1 MSNSMQDEIQHG
13 EGLGQDLTDKGRGE
27 RAAFDAELILD
38 LEAACHFK
46 GARVLREIISHEEQ
60 ESIRN
65 ILDSPSS
72 DSGRPPQECEHGGWS
87 ESQAGRRKIEFGP
100 KVNFKSE
107 VVRLKGALPLPKW
120 ALSNTSSILAEA
132 RRRGQLLD
140 FAPVELGVIEYDPC
154 RGASI
159 APHIDDSWFWG
170 ERIVTCS
177 LLAPCVMGFIR
188 NSRQVLVHLP
198 SRSLLVTEGNSRYS
212 WLHSIRRS
220 TIKSRRISLTY
231 RELSAEFRSGGA
243 REKDGRDVISAMVG

>member
-1 MSNSMQDEIQHG
+1 
-13 EGLGQDLTDKGRGE
+13 
-27 RAAFDAELILD
+27 
-38 LEAACHFK
+38 
-46 GARVLREIISHEEQ
+46 
-60 ESIRN
+60 
-65 ILDSPSS
+65 LDSPSS

-107 VVRLKGALPLPKW
+107 AVRLKGALPLPKW

-177 LLAPCVMGFIR
+177 LLAPCVMGFTR